1 MARAPALQAGGQ
13 GFDSLVLHPSR
24 SSYSFCSCFFYY
36 CLSPSL
42 THLFQA
48 AHFLIEVFGHIRHSL
63 RCVDGTILICC
74 DCRALQFGIPL
85 QRHFVNI
92 KIQNTMKLIEI
103 ISLTAVAVFAASCE
117 KTGNQNQN
125 QEPEVNLS
133 ETVAGTYTGYST
145 AEFQYSP
152 TPMLSQNQTLT
163 VTAEDGGT
171 VSVSYTSD
179 TWGTFTISA
188 ATVAESDGTY
198 VLSGDGKTLMG
209 MSADSQS
216 EYDCTLTAEISGED
230 DFSFVFDVPAVMGG
244 MKITLLPGN
253 PPVEL
258 LVNGTYTGTLT
269 MSVMGSA
276 MDPMEDAEV
285 TLAVDGSTASLTLP
299 AMGMGTMTMDSI
311 TVDVLFEEAED
322 GSFTL
327 SADNIDAV
335 SGELSI
341 TGSLTGTVSA
351 DGSTMTINAE
361 ITPGAMPMAIN
372 VDFEGTK

>member
-1 MARAPALQAGGQ
+1 MSVAQNP
-13 GFDSLVLHPSR
+13 
-24 SSYSFCSCFFYY
+24 
-36 CLSPSL
+36 
-42 THLFQA
+42 
-48 AHFLIEVFGHIRHSL
+48 HFLRL
-63 RCVDGTILICC
+63 P
-74 DCRALQFGIPL
+74 PL
-85 QRHFVNI
+85 AGQDTFAASFVNI

-117 KTGNQNQN
+117 KTGNQNQ
-125 QEPEVNLS
+125 EPEVNLS
-133 ETVAGTYTGYST
+133 EAVAGTYTGYST

-258 LVNGTYTGTLT
+258 LVNGTFTGTLT

>member
-1 MARAPALQAGGQ
+1 
-13 GFDSLVLHPSR
+13 
-24 SSYSFCSCFFYY
+24 
-36 CLSPSL
+36 
-42 THLFQA
+42 
-48 AHFLIEVFGHIRHSL
+48 
-63 RCVDGTILICC
+63 
-74 DCRALQFGIPL
+74 
-85 QRHFVNI
+85 
-92 KIQNTMKLIEI
+92 MKLIEI

-117 KTGNQNQN
+117 KTGNQN

-322 GSFTL
+322 
-327 SADNIDAV
+327 